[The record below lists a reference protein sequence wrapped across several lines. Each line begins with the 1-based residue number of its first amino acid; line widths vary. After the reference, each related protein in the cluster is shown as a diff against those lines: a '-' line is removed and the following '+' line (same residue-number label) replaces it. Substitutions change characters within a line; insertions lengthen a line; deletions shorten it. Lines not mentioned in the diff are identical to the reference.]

1 MEFLNQKSKDLVN
14 VFTTNL
20 LSTNRSFNYYVNWAN
35 IDGYKGFLVEIHAMD
50 VLIGC
55 KDESFKSQFFTLIS
69 KLPNVRLLFPF
80 LFGLAKSE
88 REQLYRGKNKLKSF
102 NMNWTAQII
111 WFIVSLKQSICLMKT
126 VSRCTMIFLLKWD

>member
-1 MEFLNQKSKDLVN
+1 
-14 VFTTNL
+14 
-20 LSTNRSFNYYVNWAN
+20 
-35 IDGYKGFLVEIHAMD
+35 MD

-88 REQLYRGKNKLKSF
+88 REQLYRGKNKLKIIQHELDSPDYLVYSF
-102 NMNWTAQII
+102 SKTIDLFDEN
-111 WFIVSLKQSICLMKT
+111 SIEMYYD
-126 VSRCTMIFLLKWD
+126 FLLKWD